1 MASTKTLLTGAKK
14 IEFAQLALKDKKS
27 FKILFTLSRSDKWAK
42 IPLASAQDAD
52 TLKTFSIDLE
62 TLLRVAFALSKEQ
75 NIYIY
80 TESVKDDDGS
90 HTEYF
95 VHKLDDGETVNIT
108 DETFGGKVLKG
119 DIIRPSSAKTT
130 SASSTTS
137 ANKKSESKTSSNAS
151 AKTSEAKEEEEE
163 EAEKIAIEAKKDAE
177 YIDAKAK
184 RIVAEIEKILPAY
197 CRIEKSKFNL
207 LSTEIVKIIKK
218 QFDC

>member
-1 MASTKTLLTGAKK
+1 MASTKTLLQGAKK
-14 IEFAQLALKDKKS
+14 IEFAQLTLKDKKS
-27 FKILFTLSRSDKWAK
+27 FKILFTLSRSEKWAK

-52 TLKTFSIDLE
+52 TLKTFSIDLD

-95 VHKLDDGETVNIT
+95 VHKLDDGEKVAIT

-119 DIIRPSSAKTT
+119 DIIRPSSAKTAST
-130 SASSTTS
+130 SASTS
-137 ANKKSESKTSSNAS
+137 ATPSKKA
-151 AKTSEAKEEEEE
+151 
-163 EAEKIAIEAKKDAE
+163 EAKKEADKEKAE
-177 YIDAKAK
+177 KQADDDYIDNKVKA
-184 RIVAEIEKILPAY
+184 ITAEIEKILPNY
-197 CRIEKSKFNL
+197 GKFEKSKL
-207 LSTEIVKIIKK
+207 AMLSVEIEKIIKK

>member
-1 MASTKTLLTGAKK
+1 MTCTKTLLTGAKK
-14 IEFAQLALKDKKS
+14 IEFAQLTLKDKKS
-27 FKILFTLSRSDKWAK
+27 FKILFTLSRSEKWAK

-52 TLKTFSIDLE
+52 TLKTFTLDLE
-62 TLLRVAFALSKEQ
+62 TILRVAYALSKEQ

-95 VHKLDDGETVNIT
+95 IHKLDDGEKVAIT

-130 SASSTTS
+130 SANSTTS
-137 ANKKSESKTSSNAS
+137 ASTMAKK
-151 AKTSEAKEEEEE
+151 
-163 EAEKIAIEAKKDAE
+163 EAKKEADKEKTEKQADDE
-177 YIDAKAK
+177 YIDDKVK
-184 RIVAEIEKILPAY
+184 KIVAEIEKILPNY
-197 CRIEKSKFNL
+197 GKFEKSKLAL
-207 LSTEIVKIIKK
+207 LSVEMGKIIKK

>member
-1 MASTKTLLTGAKK
+1 MASTKTLLQGAKK
-14 IEFAQLALKDKKS
+14 IEFTQLTLKDKKS
-27 FKILFTLSRSDKWAK
+27 FKILLTLSRSDKWAK

-95 VHKLDDGETVNIT
+95 VHKLDDGEKIAIT
-108 DETFGGKVLKG
+108 DETFSGKVLKG
-119 DIIRPSSAKTT
+119 DIIRPSSAKTAST
-130 SASSTTS
+130 SASTS
-137 ANKKSESKTSSNAS
+137 ATPSKK
-151 AKTSEAKEEEEE
+151 EADKEK
-163 EAEKIAIEAKKDAE
+163 AEKQADDD
-177 YIDAKAK
+177 YIDNKVKA
-184 RIVAEIEKILPAY
+184 ITAEIEKILPNY
-197 CRIEKSKFNL
+197 GKFEKSKL
-207 LSTEIVKIIKK
+207 AMLSVEIEKIIKK

>member
-14 IEFAQLALKDKKS
+14 IEFAQLTLKDKKS
-27 FKILFTLSRSDKWAK
+27 FKILLTLSRSDKWAK

-62 TLLRVAFALSKEQ
+62 TLLRVAFSLSKEQ

-95 VHKLDDGETVNIT
+95 VHKLDASETVTIT
-108 DETFGGKVLKG
+108 DETFSGKILKS
-119 DIIRPSSAKTT
+119 DTIRPSSAKTT

-137 ANKKSESKTSSNAS
+137 SKKSESK
-151 AKTSEAKEEEEE
+151 KESEKVD
-163 EAEKIAIEAKKDAE
+163 AEDAEDAE
-177 YIDAKAK
+177 YIDDKVK
-184 RIVAEIEKILPAY
+184 KIVADIEKILPNY
-197 CRIEKSKFNL
+197 GKFEKSKLAL
-207 LSTEIVKIIKK
+207 LSVEMIKIIKK

>member
-1 MASTKTLLTGAKK
+1 MASTKTLLQGAKK
-14 IEFAQLALKDKKS
+14 IEFAQLTLKDKKS
-27 FKILFTLSRSDKWAK
+27 FKILLTLSRSDKWAK

-80 TESVKDDDGS
+80 TESVKDDDGA
-90 HTEYF
+90 HNEYF
-95 VHKLDDGETVNIT
+95 VHKLDDGENATIT

-130 SASSTTS
+130 SATS
-137 ANKKSESKTSSNAS
+137 ATSSKKSESK
-151 AKTSEAKEEEEE
+151 
-163 EAEKIAIEAKKDAE
+163 KDAE
-177 YIDAKAK
+177 KVDAEKQADDAYIDDKVKA
-184 RIVAEIEKILPAY
+184 ITAEIEKILPNY
-197 CRIEKSKFNL
+197 GKFEKSKLAL
-207 LSTEIVKIIKK
+207 LSVEIEKIIKK

>member
-14 IEFAQLALKDKKS
+14 IEFAQLTLKDKKS
-27 FKILFTLSRSDKWAK
+27 FKILFTLSRSEKWAK

-80 TESVKDDDGS
+80 TESVKDDDGT

-95 VHKLDDGETVNIT
+95 IHKLDDGEKVAIT

-137 ANKKSESKTSSNAS
+137 ASTTVKK
-151 AKTSEAKEEEEE
+151 
-163 EAEKIAIEAKKDAE
+163 EAKKESDKEKAEKQADDE
-177 YIDAKAK
+177 YIDDKVK
-184 RIVAEIEKILPAY
+184 KIVAEIEKILPNY
-197 CRIEKSKFNL
+197 GKFEKSKLAL
-207 LSTEIVKIIKK
+207 LSVEIEKIIKK

>member
-1 MASTKTLLTGAKK
+1 MASTKTLLQGAKK
-14 IEFAQLALKDKKS
+14 IEFAQLTLKDKKS
-27 FKILFTLSRSDKWAK
+27 FKILLTLSRSDKWAK

-80 TESVKDDDGS
+80 TESVKDDDGA
-90 HTEYF
+90 HNEYF
-95 VHKLDDGETVNIT
+95 VHKLDDGENATIT

-130 SASSTTS
+130 SATS
-137 ANKKSESKTSSNAS
+137 ATSSKKSESK
-151 AKTSEAKEEEEE
+151 
-163 EAEKIAIEAKKDAE
+163 KDAE
-177 YIDAKAK
+177 KVDAEKQADDAYIDDKVTA
-184 RIVAEIEKILPAY
+184 ITAEIEKILPNY
-197 CRIEKSKFNL
+197 GKFEKSKLAL
-207 LSTEIVKIIKK
+207 LSVEIEKIIKK

>member
-1 MASTKTLLTGAKK
+1 MANTKTLLSGAKK
-14 IEFAQLALKDKKS
+14 IEFAQLTLKDKKS
-27 FKILFTLSRSDKWAK
+27 FKILLTLSRSDKWAK

-95 VHKLDDGETVNIT
+95 VHKLDDGEKIVVT

-119 DIIRPSSAKTT
+119 DIIRPSSAKVTTAST
-130 SASSTTS
+130 SAT
-137 ANKKSESKTSSNAS
+137 AKKSDSK
-151 AKTSEAKEEEEE
+151 KEAD
-163 EAEKIAIEAKKDAE
+163 EKKADDAFIDNKVKK
-177 YIDAKAK
+177 IT
-184 RIVAEIEKILPAY
+184 AEIEKILPNYGRFEA
-197 CRIEKSKFNL
+197 SKLAL
-207 LSTEIVKIIKK
+207 LSVEIEKIIKK

>member
-1 MASTKTLLTGAKK
+1 MASTKKLLTGAKK

-27 FKILFTLSRSDKWAK
+27 FKILLTLSRSDKWAK

-52 TLKTFSIDLE
+52 TLKMF
-62 TLLRVAFALSKEQ
+62 TLDVDTLMRVAYALSKEQ
-75 NIYIY
+75 NIFIY

-95 VHKLDDGETVNIT
+95 VHKLESDESVEVTDD
-108 DETFGGKVLKG
+108 TFNGKILKS
-119 DIIRPSSAKTT
+119 DTIRPSSAKT
-130 SASSTTS
+130 SSS
-137 ANKKSESKTSSNAS
+137 AS
-151 AKTSEAKEEEEE
+151 AKTSSSASAKTSSSASAKKSEAKED
-163 EAEKIAIEAKKDAE
+163 AEKIDIEAEKDAE

-184 RIVAEIEKILPAY
+184 KIVAEIEKILPAY

>member
-1 MASTKTLLTGAKK
+1 MASTKTLLNGAKK
-14 IEFAQLALKDKKS
+14 IEFAQLTLKDKKA
-27 FKILFTLSRSDKWAK
+27 FKILLTLSRSEKWAK

-95 VHKLDDGETVNIT
+95 VHKLDDGEKVTTT
-108 DETFGGKVLKG
+108 DETFGGKVLKS
-119 DIIRPSSAKTT
+119 DTIRPSSAKTASAST
-130 SASSTTS
+130 SASSTS
-137 ANKKSESKTSSNAS
+137 KKSESK
-151 AKTSEAKEEEEE
+151 KESEKVD
-163 EAEKIAIEAKKDAE
+163 AEDAKDAE
-177 YIDAKAK
+177 YIDDKVK
-184 RIVAEIEKILPAY
+184 KIVAEIEKILPNY
-197 CRIEKSKFNL
+197 GKFEKSKLAL
-207 LSTEIVKIIKK
+207 LSVEMVKIIKK

>member
-14 IEFAQLALKDKKS
+14 IEFAQLTLKDKKS
-27 FKILFTLSRSDKWAK
+27 FKILFTLSRSEKWAK

-95 VHKLDDGETVNIT
+95 IHKLDDGEKVAIT

-137 ANKKSESKTSSNAS
+137 ASTTAKK
-151 AKTSEAKEEEEE
+151 
-163 EAEKIAIEAKKDAE
+163 EAKKESDKEKAEKQADDE
-177 YIDAKAK
+177 YIDDKVK
-184 RIVAEIEKILPAY
+184 KIVAEIEKILPNY
-197 CRIEKSKFNL
+197 GKFEKSKLAL
-207 LSTEIVKIIKK
+207 LSVEIEKIIKK

>member
-14 IEFAQLALKDKKS
+14 IEFAQLTLKDKKS
-27 FKILFTLSRSDKWAK
+27 FKILFTLSRSEKWAK

-95 VHKLDDGETVNIT
+95 VHKLDDGETAEVT

-119 DIIRPSSAKTT
+119 DTIRPSSAKTSS
-130 SASSTTS
+130 SASSKTS
-137 ANKKSESKTSSNAS
+137 SSASAKTSSNAS
-151 AKTSEAKEEEEE
+151 AKKSEAKEEEEE
-163 EAEKIAIEAKKDAE
+163 EEEKIAIEAKKDAE